1 MYTNINTTIQ
11 PRGNL
16 QQSRIYAEATKSNT
30 HQIEDTPITL
40 TKFIEE
46 FKGLFNQLLQQNRTI
61 LNMLTKLIN
70 KND

>member
-1 MYTNINTTIQ
+1 MFQ
-11 PRGNL
+11 EKL
-16 QQSRIYAEATKSNT
+16 
-30 HQIEDTPITL
+30 
-40 TKFIEE
+40 FIEE